1 LGFLFSCVLAL
12 FDLSIYSPFF
22 FYLFPRKKIKEMSD
36 LNKVSLIDTSEEEQ
50 ASLVQN
56 NSSEINIKQEHD
68 SLLEDN
74 VEQHAVA
81 PEKKQQTDEAIITTT
96 AEEEDWEN
104 DKKEHPLASLSL
116 EEYENND
123 PWAAQPEDNALL
135 QAEEGVEEEE
145 EALKE
150 AETVLIQQPIA
161 TATVF
166 DVDNQQ
172 EPIVEEELDEDTS
185 AIKVIFSYIL
195 FD

>member
-1 LGFLFSCVLAL
+1 
-12 FDLSIYSPFF
+12 
-22 FYLFPRKKIKEMSD
+22 MSD
-36 LNKVSLIDTSEEEQ
+36 LNKVSLIDTNEEEQ

-56 NSSEINIKQEHD
+56 NSSEINTKQEHD

-74 VEQHAVA
+74 VQQHAVA

-145 EALKE
+145 ALKE